1 MATLTPS
8 LSLTMDYSSVGA
20 TTGSLIISVD
30 DALTVT
36 SPLTNLSSKVV
47 ATGAASELIATNS
60 ATSYIY
66 IKAVSE
72 AADSS
77 SFLQVKIGSHA
88 VIRLD
93 VGEFLFTPIYN
104 GYAVNCESYNS
115 AVTVEFGSWTKG

>member
-1 MATLTPS
+1 MARLTPS
-8 LSLTMDYSSVGA
+8 LSLTMDYSSVGT
-20 TTGSLIISVD
+20 TTGSLIVSVD
-30 DALTVT
+30 DTLTVT

-47 ATGAASELIATNS
+47 ATGAASELIPTNS

-115 AVTVEFGSWTKG
+115 AVTVEYGSWTKG

>member
-8 LSLTMDYSSVGA
+8 LSLTMDYSSVGT

-36 SPLTNLSSKVV
+36 SPSTNLSSKVV
-47 ATGAASELIATNS
+47 AVGAASELIATNS
-60 ATSYIY
+60 STSYIY

-77 SFLQVKIGSHA
+77 SFLQVKIGSNA

>member
-8 LSLTMDYSSVGA
+8 LSLTMDYSSVG
-20 TTGSLIISVD
+20 T
-30 DALTVT
+30 
-36 SPLTNLSSKVV
+36 
-47 ATGAASELIATNS
+47 SELIATNS

>member
-1 MATLTPS
+1 MTAVSEIRTDAL
-8 LSLTMDYSSVGA
+8 GA
-20 TTGSLIISVD
+20 THVIG
-30 DALTVT
+30 A
-36 SPLTNLSSKVV
+36 TNLSSKVV
-47 ATGAASELIATNS
+47 AVGAASELIATNS
-60 ATSYIY
+60 STSYIY

-72 AADSS
+72 ATDSS
-77 SFLQVKIGSHA
+77 SFLQVKIGSNA

>member
-8 LSLTMDYSSVGA
+8 LTLKMDYSSTGG
-20 TTGSLIISVD
+20 TTGNLVVSVD
-30 DALTVT
+30 DSLTVT
-36 SPLTNLSSKVV
+36 NPSTNLASKVV
-47 ATGAASELIATNS
+47 ATGAASELIPTNS

-72 AADSS
+72 ATDSS

-115 AVTVEFGSWTKG
+115 AVTVEYGSWTKG

>member
-8 LSLTMDYSSVGA
+8 LSLTIDYSSVGA

-47 ATGAASELIATNS
+47 ATGAASELIPTNS

>member
-8 LSLTMDYSSVGA
+8 LSLTMDYSSVGT

-36 SPLTNLSSKVV
+36 SPSTNLSSKVV
-47 ATGAASELIATNS
+47 AVGAASELIATNS
-60 ATSYIY
+60 STSYIY

-72 AADSS
+72 ATDSS
-77 SFLQVKIGSHA
+77 SFLQVKIGSNA

>member
-36 SPLTNLSSKVV
+36 SPSTNLSSKVV
-47 ATGAASELIATNS
+47 AVGAASELIATNS
-60 ATSYIY
+60 STSYIY

-72 AADSS
+72 ATDSS
-77 SFLQVKIGSHA
+77 SFLQVKIGSNA